1 MFRFLLLFFLALL
14 SASIQWQS
22 ALNGASWKYVF
33 VGMRPEF
40 LPEEIKEASKD
51 PLFAVP
57 LDLQGKIPES
67 GTVILV
73 DFRLPSS
80 SKRLWVVRNKKV
92 RVHCRVAHGK
102 NSGETVTENFS
113 NEPETNM
120 SCMGEFKT
128 GKIYQGEKGL
138 AMRLHGLEVGVNDNA
153 YDRGIVFH
161 GGTYVSYS
169 FLMQHG
175 RIGRSHG
182 CFVTEPRVNARIIR
196 LCRYGAALFVSG
208 HQPVKF

>member
-1 MFRFLLLFFLALL
+1 MFRFIILFSFALL
-14 SASIQWQS
+14 SASIQWQY
-22 ALNGASWKYVF
+22 ALNGASWKHVF
-33 VGMRPEF
+33 VGMRQEF

-80 SKRLWVVRNKKV
+80 CKRLWVVRNKKV

-102 NSGETVTENFS
+102 NSGALITERFS
-113 NEPETNM
+113 NVPETNM
-120 SCMGEFKT
+120 SCLGEFKT

-138 AMRLHGLEVGVNDNA
+138 AMRLHGLEHRVNNNA
-153 YDRGIVFH
+153 YARGIVFH
-161 GGTYVSYS
+161 GGTYVSYA
-169 FLMQHG
+169 FLAQHG
-175 RIGRSHG
+175 RIGRSLG
-182 CFVTEPRVNARIIR
+182 CFVTEPRYNDRIIR
-196 LCRYGAALFVSG
+196 LCRFGVKMFVSG

>member
-1 MFRFLLLFFLALL
+1 MFRFILLISITLL
-14 SASIQWQS
+14 TWSVQWQTHV
-22 ALNGASWKYVF
+22 GDESWKHLF
-33 VGMRPEF
+33 VRMRPEF
-40 LPEEIKEASKD
+40 VPDEVKEVTND
-51 PLFAVP
+51 PLFSIP
-57 LDLQGKIPES
+57 LDLQEKVPQE

-73 DFRLPSS
+73 DFRIPSDH
-80 SKRLWVVRNKKV
+80 KRLWVVRNHKV
-92 RVHCRVAHGK
+92 MIHCRVAHGK
-102 NSGETVTENFS
+102 NSGERITEAFS

-138 AMRLHGLEVGVNDNA
+138 AMRLHGLTPGVNDNA

-161 GGTYVSYS
+161 GGSYVSYS
-169 FLMQHG
+169 FLMKHG

-182 CFVTEPRVNARIIR
+182 CFVTEPSVNARIIR
-196 LCRYGAALFVSG
+196 LCRYGATLFVSG

>member
-1 MFRFLLLFFLALL
+1 MFRFLLLFSLALL

-22 ALNGASWKYVF
+22 TVDESSWKYVF
-33 VGMRPEF
+33 VGMRSEF

-57 LDLQGKIPES
+57 LDLQAKIPES

-92 RVHCRVAHGK
+92 MVHCRVAHGK
-102 NSGETVTENFS
+102 NSGELITEHFS
-113 NEPETNM
+113 NDPETNM
-120 SCMGEFKT
+120 SCFGEFRT

-138 AMRLHGLEVGVNDNA
+138 AMRLHGLEPGVNDNA
-153 YDRGIVFH
+153 YARGIVFH
-161 GGTYVSYS
+161 GGSYAS
-169 FLMQHG
+169 YAFLAKHG
-175 RIGRSHG
+175 RIGRSLG
-182 CFVTEPRVNARIIR
+182 CFVTEPGYNARIIR
-196 LCRYGAALFVSG
+196 LCRFGAKMFVSG

>member
-1 MFRFLLLFFLALL
+1 MFRFLLLFSLALL

-22 ALNGASWKYVF
+22 TVDEYSWKYVF
-33 VGMRPEF
+33 VGMRSEF

-57 LDLQGKIPES
+57 LDLQAKIPES

-80 SKRLWVVRNKKV
+80 SKRLWVVRNNKV
-92 RVHCRVAHGK
+92 LVHCRVAHGK
-102 NSGETVTENFS
+102 NSGALITEHFS

-120 SCMGEFKT
+120 SCLGEFKT
-128 GKIYQGEKGL
+128 GRIYDGEKGL
-138 AMRLHGLEVGVNDNA
+138 AMRVHGLDAGVNDNA

-161 GGTYVSYS
+161 GGSYVSYA
-169 FLMQHG
+169 FLTQHG

-182 CFVTEPRVNARIIR
+182 CFVTEPRINARIIR
-196 LCRYGAALFVSG
+196 LCRFGAKMFVSG

>member
-1 MFRFLLLFFLALL
+1 
-14 SASIQWQS
+14 
-22 ALNGASWKYVF
+22 
-33 VGMRPEF
+33 
-40 LPEEIKEASKD
+40 
-51 PLFAVP
+51 
-57 LDLQGKIPES
+57 
-67 GTVILV
+67 
-73 DFRLPSS
+73 
-80 SKRLWVVRNKKV
+80 
-92 RVHCRVAHGK
+92 VHCRVAHGK
-102 NSGETVTENFS
+102 NSGEIVTENFS

-120 SCMGEFKT
+120 SCKGEFKT

-138 AMRLHGLEVGVNDNA
+138 AMRLHGLEVGINDNA

-196 LCRYGAALFVSG
+196 LCRYGATLFVSG

>member
-1 MFRFLLLFFLALL
+1 MFRIILLCSLALL
-14 SASIQWQS
+14 TVSIQWQTYHGDV
-22 ALNGASWKYVF
+22 NWKHVF
-33 VGMRPEF
+33 IRMRPEF
-40 LPEEIKEASKD
+40 IPIEVKEATKD
-51 PLFAVP
+51 PLFSIP
-57 LDLQGKIPES
+57 LDLQGKVPEV

-73 DFRLPSS
+73 DFRIPSNH
-80 SKRLWVVRNKKV
+80 KRLWVVRNKKV
-92 RVHCRVAHGK
+92 LVHSRVAHGK
-102 NSGETVTENFS
+102 NSGEIVTENFS

-128 GKIYQGEKGL
+128 GKIYKGEKGL
-138 AMRLHGLEVGVNDNA
+138 AMRLHGLEPGINDNA

-182 CFVTEPRVNARIIR
+182 CFVTEPRVNARIIG
-196 LCRYGAALFVSG
+196 LCRYGATLFVSG

>member
-1 MFRFLLLFFLALL
+1 MFRFILLFSFALL

-22 ALNGASWKYVF
+22 ALNEASWKYVF

-102 NSGETVTENFS
+102 NSGALITEHFS
-113 NEPETNM
+113 NAPETNM
-120 SCMGEFKT
+120 SCLGEFKT

-138 AMRLHGLEVGVNDNA
+138 AMRLHGLEPRVNDNA
-153 YDRGIVFH
+153 YARGIVFH
-161 GGTYVSYS
+161 GGTYVSYA
-169 FLMQHG
+169 FLAKHG
-175 RIGRSHG
+175 RIGRSLG
-182 CFVTEPRVNARIIR
+182 CFVTEPRYNDRIIK
-196 LCRYGAALFVSG
+196 LCRFGAKMFVSG